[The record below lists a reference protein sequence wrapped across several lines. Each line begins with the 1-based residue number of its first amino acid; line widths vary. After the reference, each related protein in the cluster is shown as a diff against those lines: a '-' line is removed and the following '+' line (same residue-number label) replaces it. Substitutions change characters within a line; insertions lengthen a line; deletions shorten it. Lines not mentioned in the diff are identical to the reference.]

1 MSYYSGFLIAVP
13 TANKQAYADHAA
25 KSWPVF
31 QRRGALR
38 MIEAA
43 LPPADPLELVEP
55 LGVDLAP
62 YRDRW
67 RREAARVEETA

>member
-38 MIEAA
+38 MIEAWGEV
-43 LPPADPLELVEP
+43 ELVFRPVLPES
-55 LGVDLAP
+55 L
-62 YRDRW
+62 
-67 RREAARVEETA
+67 VEWLT